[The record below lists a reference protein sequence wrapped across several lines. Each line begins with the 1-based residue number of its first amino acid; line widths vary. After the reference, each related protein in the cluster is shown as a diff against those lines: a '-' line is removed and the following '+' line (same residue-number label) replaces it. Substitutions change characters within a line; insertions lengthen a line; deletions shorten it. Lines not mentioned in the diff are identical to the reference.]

1 MLLPNIEIVIAILRL
16 LSKLQSC
23 KQDFFARGANE
34 LRAIYL
40 NMRQLLS
47 CPIYLK

>member
-16 LSKLQSC
+16 LSKLQSY

-34 LRAIYL
+34 LRAIY
-40 NMRQLLS
+40 
-47 CPIYLK
+47 